1 VLPIHP
7 TSIHWII
14 RFGGNARVLT
24 RAAKEPVPEFQ
35 NAFSLIWSALP
46 KKATDSAATDY
57 TANDCRQVCPDIW
70 TKIGV
75 NIGIYL
81 RNNQDNFQLYMFTT
95 RENIEKKL

>member
-1 VLPIHP
+1 V
-7 TSIHWII
+7 
-14 RFGGNARVLT
+14 
-24 RAAKEPVPEFQ
+24 
-35 NAFSLIWSALP
+35 
-46 KKATDSAATDY
+46 TDY

-70 TKIGV
+70 TKSGV